1 VVKALKLMKKDGTVL
16 LLFQEIMTSQDLK
29 LMNGKLKMEELD
41 LL

>member
-1 VVKALKLMKKDGTVL
+1 MKKDGTVL
-16 LLFQEIMTSQDLK
+16 PLFQEIMTNQDLK